1 MKDLKHIRRFNE
13 SEENLNSEPRELG
26 ISDVSD
32 SNSYPLNEYKKLND
46 ILSAHDVLDKL
57 SFSEKKIK
65 VFYTKDAPKD
75 TTGNVMTMEDA
86 TLFAFEYAKRLL
98 EKMNYS
104 H

>member
-1 MKDLKHIRRFNE
+1 MKDLKHIKRFNE
-13 SEENLNSEPRELG
+13 SEENLN

>member
-1 MKDLKHIRRFNE
+1 MKHLKTPQELNE
-13 SEENLNSEPRELG
+13 LSENLN
-26 ISDVSD
+26 ISDVSE
-32 SNSYPLNEYKKLND
+32 SNSSYPLDEYKNLND

-57 SFSEKKIK
+57 SFSEKRIK

-98 EKMNYS
+98 EEMNYS

>member
-1 MKDLKHIRRFNE
+1 MKDLTHIKRFNE
-13 SEENLNSEPRELG
+13 SEENLN

>member
-1 MKDLKHIRRFNE
+1 MKSKNNIQSFGE
-13 SEENLNSEPRELG
+13 FKENLN

-98 EKMNYS
+98 EKMNYY

>member
-1 MKDLKHIRRFNE
+1 MI
-13 SEENLNSEPRELG
+13 
-26 ISDVSD
+26 
-32 SNSYPLNEYKKLND
+32 
-46 ILSAHDVLDKL
+46 

>member
-1 MKDLKHIRRFNE
+1 MEKNRIKRFNE
-13 SEENLNSEPRELG
+13 NSELN
-26 ISDVSD
+26 ISDVSE
-32 SNSYPLNEYKKLND
+32 SNSYPLEKYKSLND

-75 TTGNVMTMEDA
+75 TSGNVMTMEDA

>member
-1 MKDLKHIRRFNE
+1 MKHLKTPQELNE
-13 SEENLNSEPRELG
+13 ASENLN
-26 ISDVSD
+26 ISDVSE
-32 SNSYPLNEYKKLND
+32 SNSSYPLDEYKNLND

-57 SFSEKKIK
+57 SFSEKRIK

-98 EKMNYS
+98 EEMNYS